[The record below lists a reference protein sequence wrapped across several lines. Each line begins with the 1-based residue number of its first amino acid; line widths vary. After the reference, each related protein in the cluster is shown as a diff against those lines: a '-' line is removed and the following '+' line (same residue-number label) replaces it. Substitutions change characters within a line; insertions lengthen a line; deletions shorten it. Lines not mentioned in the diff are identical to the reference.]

1 MSGTKSSGGKKVIII
16 TAIVLAAL
24 VALWAAF
31 PLLNIP
37 LGHHDEDEQCKYY
50 DEEQRY
56 LVGDHFYFGRSK
68 ADEHGGIDVIEWR
81 VLRVE
86 RDRLILISDRIIECK
101 AFDDGK
107 NDATWEKSSLRGWLN
122 GEFYRTSFSDEE
134 KSRILDVKN
143 TNPDNEYYGTDG
155 GNATTDKVYC
165 LSIDEAEKYFS
176 GKKARVDGTMVYSDR
191 IAKPCE
197 YVYEKQKDSP
207 FEKNWWWLR
216 SPGLNSTNAAIVD
229 CDGSVNY
236 NGSIVA
242 GGGITVRPACWVGL
256 SNPES

>member
-37 LGHHDEDEQCKYY
+37 LSHHDEDEQCKYF

-81 VLRVE
+81 VLRVKS
-86 RDRLILISDRIIECK
+86 DRLILISDRIIECK
-101 AFDDGK
+101 AFDDDK
-107 NDATWEKSSLRGWLN
+107 KDATWDTSSLRGWLN

-143 TNPDNEYYGTDG
+143 TNPDNEFYGTDG
-155 GNATTDKVYC
+155 GNATTDKVFC

-176 GKKARVDGTMVYSDR
+176 GKKVRVDGAMVYSDR

-216 SPGLNSTNAAIVD
+216 SPGQKDGNAAYID
-229 CDGSVNY
+229 DAGFICDVGDSASNS
-236 NGSIVA
+236 NG
-242 GGGITVRPACWVGL
+242 GVRPVIVIKR
-256 SNPES
+256 